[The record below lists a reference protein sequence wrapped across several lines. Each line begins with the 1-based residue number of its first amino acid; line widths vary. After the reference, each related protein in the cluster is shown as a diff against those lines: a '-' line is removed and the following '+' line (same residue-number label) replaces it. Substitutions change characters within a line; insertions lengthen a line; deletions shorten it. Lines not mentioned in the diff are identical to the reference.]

1 MGIENNNNPLKKK
14 KELFLIA
21 TCMVWPFFFS
31 WVFIPTH
38 RTAFFF
44 FTVFFVAP
52 FMYALSL
59 FFLMQFGTLL
69 FHRRSCFFSFSAT
82 FTQQQGFRIR
92 VSTFF
97 LSYSFVFVA
106 VRVCGSRFFF
116 FFSSKQSFCSFCFS
130 PPALMPLLKTAYK
143 WLAMSFLF
151 FGRQSLLK
159 LFKQPR
165 TCGNNYLS
173 FLCGVFFF
181 FLFFFPLSHRVLFS
195 AIQ

>member
-21 TCMVWPFFFS
+21 TCMVWPFFFY

-44 FTVFFVAP
+44 LPSFSSHLLCTRFHFFFSCSSVLFCFIGAAVFF
-52 FMYALSL
+52 LSL
-59 FFLMQFGTLL
+59 LLSRNSRGFLFVFPPFSFPTLL
-69 FHRRSCFFSFSAT
+69 FLWQYVCAVP
-82 FTQQQGFRIR
+82 
-92 VSTFF
+92 VS
-97 LSYSFVFVA
+97 
-106 VRVCGSRFFF
+106 FF
-116 FFSSKQSFCSFCFS
+116 FFSSSQSFCSFCFS